1 MATGI
6 IIGIVAL
13 LAVLVVVIYNGIIT
27 RKNAVERGWANVI
40 TQERQKNKMIP
51 HLEQVVA
58 QFREYESGLQTQIT
72 ELRSGIARLDSN
84 NIDASQLQQVESSTQ
99 RLMQGLNIAVEAYPE
114 LKASDVFNNLM
125 REIAEQQENIGA
137 AIRIFNQN
145 VEDFNNG
152 IQVFPNA
159 LVNAS
164 LNKQSR
170 ITPFNDSEAEAGFEY
185 KLK

>member
-6 IIGIVAL
+6 IIGIVVL
-13 LAVLVVVIYNGIIT
+13 LSLFIVLIYNGIIT
-27 RKNAVERGWANVI
+27 RMNAVERGWANVI

-58 QFREYESGLQTQIT
+58 QFQLHETNLQTQIT
-72 ELRSGIARLDSN
+72 SLRSGIAQLQSD
-84 NIDASQLQQVESSTQ
+84 NIDAGQLEQVESRTKE
-99 RLMQGLNIAVEAYPE
+99 LMQGLNIAVEAYPE
-114 LKASDVFNNLM
+114 LKASEVFNNLM

-152 IQVFPNA
+152 IQVFPNS

-164 LNKQSR
+164 LNKKSR
-170 ITPFNDSEAEAGFEY
+170 VTPFHDSEAAAGFEY